1 MELAP
6 DFGWPHAT
14 LALIEWESGH
24 PSDAVNEAR
33 AALTLDANDPSVM
46 GDAGYVLAVTGHAE
60 EARKLLARVQALV
73 HRGSASPLYAASIEL
88 GLGQREQALDTL
100 QEMAKLNFGA
110 ALPGLVQWHAFDQ
123 LKTDSR
129 YQKLVAQERR

>member
-1 MELAP
+1 MR
-6 DFGWPHAT
+6 FQ
-14 LALIEWESGH
+14 
-24 PSDAVNEAR
+24 
-33 AALTLDANDPSVM
+33 
-46 GDAGYVLAVTGHAE
+46 GHAE

-110 ALPGLVQWHAFDQ
+110 ALLGLVQWHAFDQ